1 MAKNFKIIKT
11 LTVSYLVKL
20 RKTRRPFINLH
31 LCEMHFEIDQ
41 PNQICRNL
49 ITFAIMLLTLNTKPH
64 LANTK
69 VTLAK
74 KKQVFF

>member
-1 MAKNFKIIKT
+1 MIFGYLAMFSDGLKLQNHKT
-11 LTVSYLVKL
+11 LAVSYLVKL

-64 LANTK
+64 LANT
-69 VTLAK
+69 
-74 KKQVFF
+74 